1 MTHRQF
7 SNVATAMDFQTTA
20 FNTTTKGATQ
30 YSFSG
35 ASSEDIVQNIKEKMV
50 VLNTSLVRGTKSTTT
65 DIGVQFEPISQH
77 VSACIHA
84 INQLPV
90 TERAEWFKKL
100 ITIPVYKR
108 DIRGTYGCGERKLS
122 YWVFTQL
129 FNEGFEQTVLELMT
143 DLPNFGS
150 WLDLNKIYDEAYTNR
165 RDSDT
170 SKRFFET
177 ISPHFVAMWVNQL
190 RLDNYT
196 FNKLKN
202 KELSTLEKE
211 DSTISLCAK
220 WIPKETSSLAK
231 RTGIHKVIAHSLFS
245 TGSGFNKL
253 KQYRKLVAPL
263 NSAINTTEKLMAS
276 KRFDQIKFRL
286 VPGRC
291 LNKFHRCWLD
301 EDKSGSRRHEGDP
314 TRDACRLHYQKFL
327 EDVAAGKT
335 SAKGKSM
342 FVHEIAREIRS
353 VVSNGCYFSY
363 DQGSDSLQSWKTAN
377 PERYTLLNAQFNDH
391 FVEIVKIM
399 SENGANFEDTVF
411 QADVSGSMTGDPL
424 DVALSVS
431 AIGATATEGPFHNRV
446 LTFES
451 QSRWVKLEYPKSV
464 HEYSSFAGSNNQ
476 NHNSVGVTKFP
487 IGSKFEPSRVGKELD
502 WIEKI
507 YVLLC
512 SGWGGSTNM
521 ISALDQIVAIAEQ
534 YGVPLPK
541 RAITIT
547 DMEWDNADT
556 NSFRGTFKSQCFRRN
571 SQILSNGSYKTL
583 LQKIT
588 QCVTSSGYEMPEFVC
603 WNVNGN
609 NRGVPAVASD
619 SKVLMVSGFSVS
631 MLKLFLN
638 TGTLSTGSK
647 DPTSNSWELLDTI
660 LSHEDYEFVRDTCN
674 RVGEV
679 RGQTVQAQPMS
690 IKTPLVRKPEM
701 MMPAPQIVNHDGAR
715 WEQDVSDAY
724 GCGEVKVPQAPAKTV
739 TSASITDMVDNMS
752 RDDMKTMLQALMNKI

>member
-1 MTHRQF
+1 MTHQF
-7 SNVATAMDFQTTA
+7 TNVANAMDFQTST
-20 FNTTTKGATQ
+20 FNKTSKGASQ

-35 ASSEDIVQNIKEKMV
+35 ASSTDVIQNIKEKMV
-50 VLNTSLVRGTKSTTT
+50 VLNTSLVRGAKSTTT
-65 DIGVQFEPISQH
+65 DIGVQFEPIAQH

-84 INQLPV
+84 INRLPV

-129 FNEGFEQTVLELMT
+129 FNEGFEQTVLEIMT

-150 WLDLNKIYDEAYTNR
+150 WLDLNKIYEEAYSNR
-165 RDSDT
+165 RDSDA

-177 ISPHFVAMWVNQL
+177 ISSHFVAMWVNQL
-190 RLDNYT
+190 HLDNFT
-196 FNKLKN
+196 FSKLN
-202 KELSTLEKE
+202 QKELTKYERE

-220 WIPKETSSLAK
+220 WVPKESSSLAR
-231 RTGIHKVIAHSLFS
+231 RTGIHKVIANELFS

-263 NSAINTTEKLMAS
+263 NSEINTTEKLMTS
-276 KRFDQIKFRL
+276 KQFDQIKFRL

-314 TRDACRLHYQKFL
+314 ARDTCRLHYQKFL

-353 VVSNGCYFSY
+353 MVSDGCYFSY
-363 DQGSDSLQSWKTAN
+363 DQGSDPLQSWKTAN

-391 FVEIVKIM
+391 YVEIVKIM
-399 SENGANFEDTVF
+399 TENGASFEDTVF

-424 DVALSVS
+424 DVAMAVS
-431 AIGATATEGPFHNRV
+431 IIGATATKGPFHNRV
-446 LTFES
+446 LTFETS
-451 QSRWVKLEYPKSV
+451 SRWVKLEYPKSV
-464 HEYSSFAGSNNQ
+464 DEYSSFAGSNN
-476 NHNSVGVTKFP
+476 HDYTSTGVTKFP
-487 IGSKFEPSRVGKELD
+487 IGVKFDSSKVGKELD

-507 YVLLC
+507 YVILC

-521 ISALDQIVAIAEQ
+521 LSALDQIVAIAEQ

-547 DMEWDNADT
+547 DMQWDSADT
-556 NSFRGTFKSQCFRRN
+556 NSFQGTFKSQCFTRN
-571 SQILSNGSYKTL
+571 SQILSSGSYKTL

-588 QCVTSSGYEMPEFVC
+588 QCVTQAGYEMPEFVC
-603 WNVNGN
+603 WNVNGGN
-609 NRGVPAVASD
+609 CGLPALASD
-619 SKVLMVSGFSVS
+619 SKILMVSGFSVS

-638 TGTLSTGSK
+638 TGTLSSGS
-647 DPTSNSWELLDTI
+647 DDTSTNSWELLDTI
-660 LSHEDYEFVRDTCN
+660 LTHEDYDFVRETCS

-679 RGQTVQAQPMS
+679 RGHTAQVQPMS

-701 MMPAPQIVNHDGAR
+701 MPPPRIVNHDGAL

-724 GCGEVKVPQAPAKTV
+724 GCGKVKAPQAPSKTV

-752 RDDMKTMLQALMNKI
+752 REDMKTMLQALMNKI